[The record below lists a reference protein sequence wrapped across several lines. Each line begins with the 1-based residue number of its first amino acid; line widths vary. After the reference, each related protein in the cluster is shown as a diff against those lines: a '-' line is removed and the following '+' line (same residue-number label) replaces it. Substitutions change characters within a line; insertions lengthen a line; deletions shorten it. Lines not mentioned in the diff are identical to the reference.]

1 MQFTDVET
9 ILQSLVNDIDDVQLA
24 MVVTKDGL
32 PMSFYGRSD
41 DFDLTAAIYIELE
54 IICNKLLSELGLGL
68 AEQFFFRA
76 KHGCVVIWPIDGV
89 GLLACMANNN
99 VDANIMQ
106 MKAWRA
112 VASLR
117 KLQQLTD

>member
-1 MQFTDVET
+1 MPFHDVEQ
-9 ILQSLVNDIDDVQLA
+9 ILQSLVNDTADVQLA

-32 PMSFYGRSD
+32 PLSYQGSSD

-54 IICNKLLSELGLGL
+54 IICNKLLSELGLGM

-89 GLLACMANNN
+89 GLLACMAKNS
-99 VDANIMQ
+99 VDANLMQ

-112 VASLR
+112 VSSLR
-117 KLQQLTD
+117 KLQQFAG